1 MIVSEDVGLLDV
13 IVVGSSRRVMC
24 RSWVVVGSGFSV
36 VVTVSVNFSLL
47 RRSD

>member
-1 MIVSEDVGLLDV
+1 MIVSEDLGLLDV

-24 RSWVVVGSGFSV
+24 RSWVIVGNAFSV
-36 VVTVSVNFSLL
+36 GVPVSVNFSLL